1 MQKTLGRMK
10 TTIDVPD
17 AVLERARAVAAS
29 RSISLEGVVV
39 EALEEHLRRCG
50 DAPAGRGPEPPWMA
64 GFGELA
70 DLASENRR
78 ILALIDEEFGPR
90 ARAED

>member
-64 GFGELA
+64 GFGE
-70 DLASENRR
+70 R
-78 ILALIDEEFGPR
+78 ILALIEEEFGPR